1 MGNKFTGG
9 WRTTSVEYR
18 NNKQPNIYIA
28 QQLLGMGG
36 LGYNK
41 RVAKVISV
49 LPLVSWVTITDTYH
63 LDKDWQKVN
72 EELNPFNLK

>member
-1 MGNKFTGG
+1 
-9 WRTTSVEYR
+9 
-18 NNKQPNIYIA
+18 
-28 QQLLGMGG
+28 MGG

-49 LPLVSWVTITDTYH
+49 LPLISWVTITDTSH